1 MHMGGLLSLLN
12 LHHRHAWQKFD
23 VVRCEWITRQ
33 GKQQVL
39 NAFSRLRSCRFT
51 PQQALCTK
59 VYSHTGRQTS
69 WSVAPSRSN
78 LTLGFA
84 PMMFPKWFWSTPCLL
99 VYLVKIVGCK
109 STSSKFPLSCPAL
122 LLTAA
127 CRPVGQS
134 MAGLCHC
141 GGCISQLQRCM
152 ENGCDPF
159 WDKTL
164 WKL

>member
-1 MHMGGLLSLLN
+1 MHMGGLLSVLN

-23 VVRCEWITRQ
+23 VVRCEWITTQ

-39 NAFSRLRSCRFT
+39 NAFNRLRSCRFT
-51 PQQALCTK
+51 PQQPLCTK
-59 VYSHTGRQTS
+59 VYSHTGCQTS
-69 WSVAPSRSN
+69 WSVAASRSN

-84 PMMFPKWFWSTPCLL
+84 HMMFAKWFWSTPCLL

-109 STSSKFPLSCPAL
+109 STNSKFPLSYPTL

-127 CRPVGQS
+127 CCPVGQS

-141 GGCISQLQRCM
+141 GGCIS
-152 ENGCDPF
+152 
-159 WDKTL
+159 
-164 WKL
+164 